1 MKYKAR
7 TFRKKLL
14 GYFMLFTAVIFT
26 VLWLL
31 QTVFLQSF
39 YNGMIIRNTISAANK
54 IIAFDSDITEKLD
67 EISRDNSLLVY
78 VTDTDGNI
86 L

>member
-1 MKYKAR
+1 
-7 TFRKKLL
+7 
-14 GYFMLFTAVIFT
+14 MLFTAAIFT

-39 YNGMIIRNTISAANK
+39 YNGMIIRNTLSAA
-54 IIAFDSDITEKLD
+54 DQIT
-67 EISRDNSLLVY
+67 SFSL
-78 VTDTDGNI
+78 DGNSF